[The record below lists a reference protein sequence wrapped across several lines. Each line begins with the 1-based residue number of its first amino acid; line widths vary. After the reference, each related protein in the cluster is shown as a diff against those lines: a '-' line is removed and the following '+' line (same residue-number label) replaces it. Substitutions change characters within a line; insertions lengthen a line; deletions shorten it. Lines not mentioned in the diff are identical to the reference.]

1 MSDSNQPNAEYATL
15 TAGRGFVELAD
26 WATVVMKGADRL
38 SFLHNMCTNDIN
50 KLSPGDCCEAFCTD
64 VKGKIVAQVLVL
76 AGVDQLTL
84 LSVPGQAEK
93 IISHLDRYII
103 REDVQLADATKEHA
117 WFVSVR
123 GEALTDWTNREV
135 VPHLTCGISGR
146 FSVSMVGVAAADR
159 DRARATMTESG
170 LAECN
175 LTAWEVMRVE
185 DTWPL
190 MGVDFDSSNL
200 PQEVNRDQMA
210 INFNKGCYLGQ
221 ETIARIDALG
231 HVNQKVVALQFASES
246 VPPVGAEL
254 RLEDKVVG
262 RVTSSCWSPRKKAA
276 LALAMVRRGAN
287 DEGAQL
293 QSEYG
298 EATVVTGA

>member
-1 MSDSNQPNAEYATL
+1 MSDSNRQNEEYATL
-15 TAGRGFVELAD
+15 TSGRGFVELAD
-26 WATVVMKGADRL
+26 WTTVVLKGEDRL

-50 KLSPGDCCEAFCTD
+50 KLSPGDYCEAFCTD
-64 VKGKIVAQVLVL
+64 VKGKIVAQVLVV

-103 REDVQLADATKEHA
+103 REDVQIADVTEEHA

-123 GEALTDWTNREV
+123 GDALADWTNREV
-135 VPHLTCGISGR
+135 VPHLTCGIDGR
-146 FSVSMVGVAAADR
+146 FSLSIIGVAAADR
-159 DRARATMTESG
+159 DRARATMAESG
-170 LAECN
+170 LAECGV
-175 LTAWEVMRVE
+175 TAWEVMRVE

-190 MGVDFDSSNL
+190 IGVDFDSSNL
-200 PQEVNRDQMA
+200 PQEVNRDQKA

-231 HVNQKVVALQFASES
+231 HVNQKVVALQFAGKS
-246 VPPVGAEL
+246 VPSVGAEL
-254 RLEDKVVG
+254 QLEDKVVG
-262 RVTSSCWSPRKKAA
+262 RVTSSCWSPKQESPY
-276 LALAMVRRGAN
+276 ALAMVRRGAN

-298 EATVVTGA
+298 VATVVTRA